1 MLSRLYTMPE
11 RNGQT
16 DRFAISILR
25 VSVLTPDEITNLSS
39 NIKKTTVGLS
49 QTIRKPP
56 LVEAQTYVRKPK
68 NKIGRKTMFNM
79 ADGILTRCNATCG
92 FDIMTVNSPIGSRPT
107 MQRDTSLWDDVIDFA
122 RWQHP
127 AIWHVKSWQWIRPV
141 AAPCNV
147 VGGSRMSGH
156 EFAQTL
162 DILQFYIC
170 FWSWPYH
177 AVDMSFCTSQR
188 NFIQV
193 GSPSAGKNN
202 VTSIVNMAYLRHVG
216 L

>member
-1 MLSRLYTMPE
+1 MPE

-127 AIWHVKSWQWIRPV
+127 AIWHVAVESWQWIRPV
-141 AAPCNV
+141 IAPCNV
-147 VGGSRMSGH
+147 AGGSLGCQAMNSRKR
-156 EFAQTL
+156 
-162 DILQFYIC
+162 
-170 FWSWPYH
+170 WPYCNSTS
-177 AVDMSFCTSQR
+177 AFDLDMSFCTSQR

-193 GSPSAGKNN
+193 GPPSAGKNDVP
-202 VTSIVNMAYLRHVG
+202 VTSIVNMADLRHVG